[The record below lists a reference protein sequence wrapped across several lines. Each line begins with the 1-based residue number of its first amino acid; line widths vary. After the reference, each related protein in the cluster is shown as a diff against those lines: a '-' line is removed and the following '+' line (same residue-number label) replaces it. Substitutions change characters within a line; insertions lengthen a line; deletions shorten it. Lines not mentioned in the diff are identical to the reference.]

1 MTRMGVETIQ
11 NIIDYF
17 DDTLEKSKIVRL

>member
-1 MTRMGVETIQ
+1 MGVETIQ